1 MAHIILGLALPEHLN
16 VAAQADRTAREAGF
30 TDAAH
35 MNACFRPATDQVAQ
49 EAGFADAAALN
60 THFENRNAGR

>member
-35 MNACFRPATDQVAQ
+35 MNACFRPPTKWRRKPGLPTRQP
-49 EAGFADAAALN
+49 
-60 THFENRNAGR
+60 